1 MVHNTPSFVSRLLH
15 ILTHTLTISQTN
27 WLSLEFQCDGVW
39 LQRPGGCKHST
50 WINQQCIWEG
60 INSSGAKMSKLS
72 IECEKRKAKV
82 YKDPSNFRIRQ
93 AIKLNT
99 LDELRLN

>member
-1 MVHNTPSFVSRLLH
+1 MN
-15 ILTHTLTISQTN
+15 
-27 WLSLEFQCDGVW
+27 
-39 LQRPGGCKHST
+39 PG
-50 WINQQCIWEG
+50 
-60 INSSGAKMSKLS
+60 GAKMSKLS